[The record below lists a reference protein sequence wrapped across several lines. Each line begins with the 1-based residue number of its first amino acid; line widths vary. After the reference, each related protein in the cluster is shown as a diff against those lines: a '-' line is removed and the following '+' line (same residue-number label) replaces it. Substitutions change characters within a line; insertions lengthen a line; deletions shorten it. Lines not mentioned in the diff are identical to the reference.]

1 MLNEAR
7 MFGFPSCC
15 FKMSSGVSLLVS
27 GLVFCSCTL
36 GALMSSSSRG
46 PSSHTSCGAASKQLC
61 SEGSLHG
68 DEWRALDF
76 FGGEGLGYLLYLG
89 FCWATAKLRVRPLV
103 PLRLTARARA
113 RKCQPILQRIT
124 KETVNCGP
132 LDWPDGGWQ
141 KAETTTLL
149 CAACLKLET
158 CPVCSRNFYQQ
169 PHVESMSK
177 WDGPQEWLEHGMM
190 EPMVRDQLHS
200 DRRFFLVL
208 ELLRC
213 INEAFRQL
221 YVSGAWLTSTEASK
235 VGSLHLQALRS
246 YHQLAKASV

>member
-1 MLNEAR
+1 M
-7 MFGFPSCC
+7 
-15 FKMSSGVSLLVS
+15 
-27 GLVFCSCTL
+27 
-36 GALMSSSSRG
+36 
-46 PSSHTSCGAASKQLC
+46 
-61 SEGSLHG
+61 
-68 DEWRALDF
+68 
-76 FGGEGLGYLLYLG
+76 LYLG

-103 PLRLTARARA
+103 PLMLTARARA

-124 KETVNCGP
+124 KETVNYGP

-149 CAACLKLET
+149 CAACLKLETCT

-200 DRRFFLVL
+200 DRRFFL
-208 ELLRC
+208 
-213 INEAFRQL
+213 
-221 YVSGAWLTSTEASK
+221 SGAWLTSTEASK

-246 YHQLAKASV
+246 YHQLANASV